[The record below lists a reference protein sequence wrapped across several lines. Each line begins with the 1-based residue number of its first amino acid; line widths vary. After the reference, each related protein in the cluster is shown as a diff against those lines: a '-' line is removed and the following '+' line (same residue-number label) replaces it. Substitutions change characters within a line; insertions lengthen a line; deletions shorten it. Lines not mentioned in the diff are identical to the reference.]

1 MYSPA
6 DTAQAAPARL
16 GPDLGEALTTRVT
29 VIGLGYVG
37 LPLAVALAGRFETI
51 GPYMET
57 RRSEERARA
66 IVRAP

>member
-6 DTAQAAPARL
+6 DTATATPAKF
-16 GPDLGEALTTRVT
+16 GEAQTTRVA

-51 GPYMET
+51 GLDIDT
-57 RRSEERARA
+57 RR
-66 IVRAP
+66 IIPLYW